1 MQTSR
6 EPLRNVAMRGVI
18 AGLLALQIAGC
29 GAKGPDLV
37 PVKGTLLDSKGKP
50 VFPGSIWFV
59 VDGSTSS
66 SETGALDASSILQQD
81 GSFTMRTYP
90 HGDGAMVGRYRATLS
105 LGAGSSPKLAKYAGP
120 RTSTISVDV
129 PKEGVTDLVIR
140 LDADS
145 TDGGGRRGGPPNAGR
160 PR

>member
-6 EPLRNVAMRGVI
+6 EPFRNVTVRGVF
-18 AGLLALQIAGC
+18 AGLLAFLIAGC
-29 GAKGPDLV
+29 GAKGPELV

-59 VDGSTSS
+59 VDGSTAS
-66 SETGALDASSILQQD
+66 SEPGALDASSILQED
-81 GSFTMRTYP
+81 GSFTIRTYP
-90 HGDGAMVGRYRATLS
+90 HGDGAMVGRYRVTLS

-120 RTSTISVDV
+120 RTTTLFVDV
-129 PKEGVTDLVIR
+129 PKDGITDLVIR

-145 TDGGGRRGGPPNAGR
+145 KADGGRRGGPPNAGR